1 MRKNT
6 TPLFVHANSS
16 YPLSNPHQPLN
27 TFTENGMD
35 FFILELFAV
44 SLQSVKLFEIETPA
58 FIPIPEK
65 QRYVIPVELVV
76 SEEKLPDP
84 TIRCMLMHSL

>member
-1 MRKNT
+1 MRKST

-16 YPLSNPHQPLN
+16 YPLSNPHQPSQYLHR
-27 TFTENGMD
+27 EWHGLLY
-35 FFILELFAV
+35 IAV

-65 QRYVIPVELVV
+65 QRCVIPVELAA
-76 SEEKLPDP
+76 SEEKLRDP
-84 TIRCMLMHSL
+84 TICCTPMHSL